1 MNEATM
7 TIIGNV
13 VDEPRMRVTT
23 NGHKVTTF
31 RVASTS
37 RRYDREQ
44 EKFVDGSTLYMNVT
58 SWRGAGENVFASLH
72 KGQPVVVH
80 GRCST
85 RNYVVNEQ
93 PRTSYELEAFAIGH
107 DLFRGTTT
115 FERVHRG
122 SDVTVEAD
130 GHGVPVDGSDHYLPV
145 TDQTID
151 PSTGEVLGGGADPAD
166 DGGYSV
172 DLDLDH
178 PARDRELVAR

>member
-1 MNEATM
+1 MNEM

-31 RVASTS
+31 RVASTQ
-37 RRYDREQ
+37 RRFDREQ

-85 RNYVVNEQ
+85 RNYTVNEQ
-93 PRTSYELEAFAIGH
+93 PRTSYELEAYAIGH
-107 DLFRGTTT
+107 DLFRGVSS
-115 FERVHRG
+115 FERVYRATA
-122 SDVTVEAD
+122 VTVEAD
-130 GHGVPVDGSDHYLPV
+130 SEGVPLDDSDHYLPV
-145 TDQTID
+145 SGGDATID
-151 PSTGEVLGGGADPAD
+151 PLTGEVLEDAESGAESDGEFADADP
-166 DGGYSV
+166 V
-172 DLDLDH
+172 
-178 PARDRELVAR
+178 LVGS